1 MVKQIQGWQSEV
13 TGEIL
18 DNQREAELLDNQL
31 LAKYNGPAVDEH
43 IEEVLNEVHALFK
56 NAVKEAQAKGD
67 KAEVIKY
74 NDLYQAA
81 FDSKVDRSNKYYGA
95 NPLDVLAE
103 IENLS
108 PGILA
113 SGAVNAL
120 VISLDAKN
128 AAEQYELEKEGGDKR
143 A

>member
-31 LAKYNGPAVDEH
+31 LAKYKGPVVEEH
-43 IEEVLNEVHALFK
+43 IEKVLDEVRSLFK
-56 NAVKEAQAKGD
+56 NAIKEAQAKGD
-67 KAEVIKY
+67 KAEVIKRT
-74 NDLYQAA
+74 DLYQAA

-95 NPLDVLAE
+95 NPLDVLTE

-113 SGAVNAL
+113 IGAVNAL
-120 VISLDAKN
+120 EISLDAKN
-128 AAEQYELEKEGGDKR
+128 AAKQYELEKKDAGK